1 MPDSTPP
8 RSAPGDIPI
17 AGVPARG
24 RGLLGSILLTIAGS
38 TIMALAYSLFLI
50 PHRIVPGGAGGV
62 AMILNRLL
70 GTPVGLV
77 IVALNVPL
85 FIIGIRVLGK
95 SYGVRSVLG
104 IIVSSGL
111 IDFFQYALPLESA
124 TGNPVLAGI
133 FGGLALG
140 AGLGLVFRAGGSTGG
155 SDIVGQVIAARSN
168 LSTGSAILLVDA
180 LVIAG
185 AGFAFGNFELALLGF
200 LNLYVSTRTIDLV
213 LEGLSYTRAMF
224 IISAAATEISAAIT
238 GRMNRGVTLLDA
250 HGGHTGQPRRVAFTV
265 MSKREVLRAR
275 EIARAIDPAAFIVI
289 TDVYE
294 VLGEGFRA
302 RT

>member
-1 MPDSTPP
+1 MTDSRPAAPP
-8 RSAPGDIPI
+8 AP
-17 AGVPARG
+17 RG
-24 RGLLGSILLTIAGS
+24 RGLVGSILLMTAGS
-38 TIMALAYSLFLI
+38 AVMALAYSLFLI
-50 PHRIVPGGAGGV
+50 PHQIVPGGAGGV
-62 AMILNRLL
+62 AMVLNHYL

-77 IVALNVPL
+77 ILVINVPL
-85 FIIGIRVLGK
+85 FIIGIKVLGK

-104 IIVSSGL
+104 IILSSGL
-111 IDFFQYALPLESA
+111 IDLMEYALPLKSA
-124 TGNPVLAGI
+124 TENPVLACI
-133 FGGLALG
+133 FGGLTLG

-180 LVIAG
+180 VVITG
-185 AGFAFGNFELALLGF
+185 AGLAFGNFELALLGF

-224 IISAAATEISAAIT
+224 IISDAATEISAAIT
-238 GRMNRGVTLLDA
+238 GTMNRGVTLLDA
-250 HGGHTGQPRRVAFTV
+250 HGGHTGTPRRVIFTV

-275 EIARAIDPAAFIVI
+275 DIAHAVDPTAFIII

>member
-1 MPDSTPP
+1 L
-8 RSAPGDIPI
+8 A
-17 AGVPARG
+17 VHARL
-24 RGLLGSILLTIAGS
+24 RGLIGSILLMVAGS
-38 TIMALAYSLFLI
+38 TVMALAYRLFLI
-50 PHRIVPGGAGGV
+50 PHHIVPGGAGGV
-62 AMILNRLL
+62 AMVLNHLV

-77 IVALNVPL
+77 ILVINVPL
-85 FIIGIRVLGK
+85 FVIGIKALGK

-104 IIVSSGL
+104 IVISSGL
-111 IDFFQYALPLESA
+111 IDFFQYAVPLRSA
-124 TGNPVLAGI
+124 TDNPVLACI
-133 FGGLALG
+133 FGGLTLG

-155 SDIVGQVIAARSN
+155 SDIIGQVIAARSN

-180 LVIAG
+180 VIISG

-224 IISAAATEISAAIT
+224 IISDAATEISAAIT
-238 GRMNRGVTLLDA
+238 GTMNRGTTLLDA
-250 HGGHTGQPRRVAFTV
+250 HGGHSGKPRRVAFTV

-275 EIARAIDPAAFIVI
+275 DLARAIDPGAFIII

-294 VLGEGFRA
+294 VLGEGFRP